1 MAQDELFKPGYFEA
15 QAIRDRETLWKIWDI
30 LHLWNDV
37 QWSSDEVELV
47 AEEMLRWTDG
57 WREVR
62 PPHHLRNHD
71 DEMYEK
77 GLGEE

>member
-37 QWSSDEVELV
+37 QWSSDEIEQV
-47 AEEMLRWTDG
+47 ADVMLGWTG
-57 WREVR
+57 GREVLPPR
-62 PPHHLRNHD
+62 PVRNHD
-71 DEMYEK
+71 DEMYE
-77 GLGEE
+77 LGIGDE